1 MAETTQAPPSFE
13 SVTAGAP
20 AGALNPQVPRGA
32 AVAALGVG
40 LPERRV
46 GNELI
51 AGRLGVE
58 EDWIVARTGI
68 GERRIAAQDESVAD
82 LAATA
87 ATRALAAGGIDPA
100 AVDLVLLATLSH
112 ERLIP
117 NASALVAERIGATAA
132 GAIDL
137 NAACTGFVS
146 GLAIA
151 SGQIESG
158 RAGTIVVIGAE
169 ILSRLVDDYDR
180 RTAAL
185 FGDGA
190 GAAVLTATRGS
201 TRIGPV
207 AFGSD
212 GSRCE
217 LITADRREGVIRMN
231 GHDTFRQAVDRLS
244 ESTLEACARAG
255 LELGEID
262 VFAYHQA
269 NARIL
274 TAVSE
279 RLELDPGRVVN
290 CIGRLGNTSAATV
303 PLALADAEERGL
315 LSDGARVLLGA
326 FGGGLTWAATVVE
339 WGTGERPDA

>member
-1 MAETTQAPPSFE
+1 MADTQAPPHFE

-40 LPERRV
+40 LPERAV
-46 GNELI
+46 GNEPI
-51 AGRLGVE
+51 AARLGVGG
-58 EDWIVARTGI
+58 DWIVARTGI
-68 GERRIAAQDESVAD
+68 RERRIAAPEEGVAD

-87 ATRALAAGGIDPA
+87 ASRALAAAEVEPA
-100 AVDLVLLATLSH
+100 EVDLVIVATLSN
-112 ERLIP
+112 ESLIP

-146 GLAIA
+146 ALALA
-151 SGQIESG
+151 CGQIESG
-158 RAGTIVVIGAE
+158 RARTIVVVGAE
-169 ILSRLVDDYDR
+169 VLSRLVDDYDR

-190 GAAVLTATRGS
+190 GAAVLTATGGP

-207 AFGSD
+207 AWGAD
-212 GSRCE
+212 GARRD
-217 LITADRREGVIRMN
+217 LITAGRREGVIRMN

-244 ESTLEACARAG
+244 ESTLEACALAG
-255 LELGEID
+255 LELGEVD

-274 TAVSE
+274 AAVGE

-303 PLALADAEERGL
+303 PLALADAQERGL
-315 LSDGARVLLGA
+315 LRDGARVLLGA

-339 WGTGERPDA
+339 WGRPDA